1 MVVICPPEAKTWAMY
16 PSMSEQVTEVFGVF
30 GTSTAT
36 SLFLPGTQDINKPRI
51 LQVFWPIICLP
62 TYKE

>member
-1 MVVICPPEAKTWAMY
+1 MVVICPPEAKTKAMY
-16 PSMSEQVTEVFGVF
+16 PSILEQVTVVFGA
-30 GTSTAT
+30 STAM
-36 SLFLPGTQDINKPRI
+36 SLFLPCTQDVNKPRI